1 MKNDVFGCKIRHFIR
16 IRGHED
22 AKFFNLVYLCS
33 HKHLKT
39 DKRNECCWNFSNCKG
54 TIGY

>member
-1 MKNDVFGCKIRHFIR
+1 MKNDVLGCKIRHFIR